1 MKKEVA
7 NPSNIISYKRG
18 CLLSIGLTQLCQFE
32 YTAYNLFY
40 ILIGHSY
47 WLSSKKQ
54 RYLEVKVR
62 FLGCPPNIP
71 NPRSAQLTCEW
82 LDTTMGPSEQREF
95 KFRVYIESIQNSLT
109 RHVRSQVVLGEPKK
123 QLQILR
129 VKLNFEDY
137 LFILVSY
144 IYSFLRAK
152 AINQTFYIRVSFL
165 FLRQ

>member
-1 MKKEVA
+1 MSSSKYLLRTGMADKELGAEIYHIDWLNKLMKKEVA

-71 NPRSAQLTCEW
+71 NPRSAQLACEW

-95 KFRVYIESIQNSLT
+95 KLI
-109 RHVRSQVVLGEPKK
+109 K
-123 QLQILR
+123 QFNKACK
-129 VKLNFEDY
+129 VPG
-137 LFILVSY
+137 
-144 IYSFLRAK
+144 RA
-152 AINQTFYIRVSFL
+152 R
-165 FLRQ
+165 